1 MPDVIPQAEIQ
12 LGAQGRLVIPA
23 AFRKA
28 LGFESGDTLIAR
40 LDEDR
45 LVLEKVETIRQ
56 RLKTRFAKVPKEV
69 SLAEELLAERRE
81 AARHEAEG

>member
-1 MPDVIPQAEIQ
+1 MPDFIPQAEIQ

-23 AFRKA
+23 AFRKV

-45 LVLEKVETIRQ
+45 LVLEKVDTIKH

-69 SLAEELLAERRE
+69 NLAAELLMERRE
-81 AARHEAEG
+81 AAKHEAEG